1 MKIYISS
8 FNGILDDLIM
18 AVHRKGDL
26 VQDWREADVIV
37 MWQDVLGGM
46 RDLAES
52 ARMMGKKVYVAE
64 HGLLSIN
71 DYIPPLQRS
80 LIANKFMAWGEES
93 KRRLN
98 EAGIDNVVVTGS
110 TIFNQMRPKRLH
122 EGKRVLF
129 APRHWDIE
137 LPENL
142 HIAEELKKLPKDIYV
157 YSKIVEGEHNP
168 ENYPN
173 PLQSNRLAPNHLMA
187 CYDALKDADVLV
199 TLGEGTIASLAYYL
213 DIPVVSSNEWNTK
226 VLLGKEYDQK
236 TFFSQVSYACHIVSL
251 ENLNDTILQE
261 LKNPS
266 LKRESRLKFL
276 NEYIDYQSEKSALEK
291 QLEVIYGM

>member
-8 FNGILDDLIM
+8 FNGVLDDLIM

-26 VQDWREADVIV
+26 VEDWRESDVIV
-37 MWQDVLGGM
+37 LWQDVLGAM

-71 DYIPPLQRS
+71 DYIPPLHRS

-137 LPENL
+137 LPENI

-168 ENYPN
+168 DNYPN

-213 DIPVVSSNEWNTK
+213 DIPVVSSSEWNTK

-236 TFFSQVSYACHIVSL
+236 TFFSQVSYACNIVPLSK
-251 ENLNDTILQE
+251 LNDTIQEE
-261 LKNPS
+261 LKNPQARQN
-266 LKRESRLKFL
+266 LRLKFL
-276 NEYIDYQSEKSALEK
+276 NEHIDYQSEKTALQK

>member
-18 AVHRKGDL
+18 EVYRRGDL
-26 VQDWREADVIV
+26 VQDWHIADVLV
-37 MWQDVLGGM
+37 MWQDVMGEM
-46 RDLAES
+46 KEIAQN
-52 ARMMGKKVYVAE
+52 ARMAGKKVYVAE

-71 DYIPPLQRS
+71 DYIPPLAYP
-80 LIANKFMAWGEES
+80 LIGNKFMAWGETS
-93 KRRLN
+93 KKYLN
-98 EAGIDNVVVTGS
+98 DAGIKDVVVTGS

-137 LPENL
+137 LPENI

-199 TLGEGTIASLAYYL
+199 TLGEGTISSLAYYL
-213 DIPVVSSNEWNTK
+213 DIPVVSSNEWDTK

-236 TFFSQVSYACHIVSL
+236 TFFSQVSYACNIVPLSK
-251 ENLNDTILQE
+251 LNDTILEE
-261 LKNPS
+261 LRNPS
-266 LKRESRLKFL
+266 KRQNLRLKFL
-276 NEYIDYQSEKSALEK
+276 NEYIDYQSEKSALQK
-291 QLEVIYGM
+291 QIEVIYE

>member
-1 MKIYISS
+1 MKIYISP
-8 FNGILDDLIM
+8 FNGVLDDLIM

-26 VQDWREADVIV
+26 VEDWREADVMV
-37 MWQDVLGGM
+37 LWQDVLGQM
-46 RDLAES
+46 RELAES

-80 LIANKFMAWGEES
+80 LLANKFMAWGEES
-93 KRRLN
+93 KKRLN

-137 LPENL
+137 LPENIN
-142 HIAEELKKLPKDIYV
+142 IAKELKKLPKDIYV

-173 PLQSNRLAPNHLMA
+173 PIQSNRLAPNHLMA

-213 DIPVVSSNEWNTK
+213 DIPVVSSDEWNTK
-226 VLLGKEYDQK
+226 VLLGKEYNKD
-236 TFFSQVSYACHIVSL
+236 TFFSQVSYACNIVPLSK
-251 ENLNDTILQE
+251 LNDTIQEE
-261 LKNPS
+261 LKNPQARQN
-266 LKRESRLKFL
+266 LRLKFL
-276 NEYIDYQSEKSALEK
+276 NEHIDYQSEKTALQK
-291 QLEVIYGM
+291 QLEVIYE